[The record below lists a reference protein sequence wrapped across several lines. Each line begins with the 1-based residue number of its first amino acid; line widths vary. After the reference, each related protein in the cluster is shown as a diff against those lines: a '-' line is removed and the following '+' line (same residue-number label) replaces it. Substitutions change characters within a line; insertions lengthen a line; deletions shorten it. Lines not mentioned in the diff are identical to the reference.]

1 METDPSAVFFPVNK
15 VPKFIN
21 QVPVTIKVSAE
32 YIQVM
37 TVRKQEIVYG
47 LSAVTNDICH
57 IGDVEGIACAQKGRG
72 TDPFEFSYTCTRENT
87 LLVFNSPKRDAIIN
101 VSRSL

>member
-1 METDPSAVFFPVNK
+1 VL
-15 VPKFIN
+15 KFVN

-47 LSAVTNDICH
+47 LTAVINDVCH
-57 IGDVEGIACAQKGRG
+57 IGDIEDIAYAQKGRG
-72 TDPFEFSYTCTRENT
+72 TDPFEFSYTCTREHA
-87 LLVFNSPKRDAIIN
+87 LMIFNSPKRDAIIN
-101 VSRSL
+101 VSMINCKV